1 MVINSDP
8 HLSDS
13 DTHPLRTP
21 ASVHASFDSLND
33 IYEMPMELSNKQL
46 SFREVFFL
54 SIKQA
59 PIVVIQMNERSSL
72 VRACQAAVPD
82 SLRIQFFV
90 LCSQ

>member
-1 MVINSDP
+1 MQVQCKKQQG
-8 HLSDS
+8 
-13 DTHPLRTP
+13 THPLRIP

-33 IYEMPMELSNKQL
+33 IYEMPKELSDKQL

-59 PIVVIQMNERSSL
+59 SIVVIQMNERSSL

-82 SLRIQFFV
+82 SLRIQFYV